1 MKQNNQPITYPYSR
15 TSTYLSTAFIIGVV
29 VWSIPHLLKFV
40 EASDVKDYMLIVA
53 FDVTFIVMAVIVVVK
68 YTIPAILGQIA
79 LELNNEE
86 LVSYMRNVSIPWNDI
101 EDIDLR
107 SGKSSSSLYITFKVE
122 TDHGSHI
129 RIPLQ
134 FVMGKD
140 EDIYETV
147 KAYKQHS
154 HTGS

>member
-1 MKQNNQPITYPYSR
+1 MKQNNKPITYPYSR
-15 TSTYLSTAFIIGVV
+15 INSYLSTAFIVGVV
-29 VWSIPHLLKFV
+29 GWSVPHLLKFV
-40 EASDVKDYMLIVA
+40 EANDVKDYMLIAA
-53 FDVTFIVMAVIVVVK
+53 FDVVFIVMGLIVVIK
-68 YTIPAILGQIA
+68 YIISALQGRIA
-79 LELNNEE
+79 LELNDEE
-86 LVSYMRNVSIPWNDI
+86 LISYMRDVSIPWKDI

-107 SGKSSSSLYITFKVE
+107 RGKSSSSLYITFKVE

>member
-1 MKQNNQPITYPYSR
+1 
-15 TSTYLSTAFIIGVV
+15 
-29 VWSIPHLLKFV
+29 
-40 EASDVKDYMLIVA
+40 
-53 FDVTFIVMAVIVVVK
+53 MAVIVVVK